1 MTEPNTAADR
11 NTRAENDEPELPPE
25 LTSLDPDR
33 IRDLD
38 VRKQLRRGEEPFED
52 IMAAVSELPPEGVL
66 RVRATFEPEPL
77 YGVMSSRGFRHWTE
91 QLAEDDWRVWFHR
104 LDE

>member
-1 MTEPNTAADR
+1 MTDPTTAADR
-11 NTRAENDEPELPPE
+11 SPIAENDESELPPE
-25 LTSLDPDR
+25 LESLDPDR

-38 VRKQLRRGEEPFED
+38 VREQLRRGKEPFED
-52 IMAAVSELPPEGVL
+52 IMAAVSELPPDSVL
-66 RVRATFEPEPL
+66 RVRVTFEPEPL

-91 QLAEDDWRVWFHR
+91 KLGEDDWRVWFHR